1 MPVFTEDL
9 SVDLV
14 KKAMET
20 FSMKMARE
28 MQKSLFG
35 VSAFLKR
42 KLAFGRL
49 KKVPEQITTN
59 QGSI

>member
-1 MPVFTEDL
+1 
-9 SVDLV
+9 
-14 KKAMET
+14 MET

-49 KKVPEQITTN
+49 KKMHEQITTD
-59 QGSI
+59 QGSN